1 MTNIVT
7 RKGLAFGALVAL
19 ASTAI
24 AGAPAHAA
32 GELNVAPSAG
42 TSYNALEGTV
52 FNLKTTF
59 APGFTPSSYAQLK
72 YQIKTDANSTVSYSV
87 DTAAVTAPA
96 TSVAV
101 STTTVSGSTS
111 GASAVS
117 VNYLGLKSTTASAT
131 TAVEVTAFVDANND
145 GALTAGEWNTVRTVT
160 FKKVADIAPV
170 VTVTQAATG
179 DTSAKAT
186 VAWGDLNVEQI
197 NASAA
202 YGVATGSTNSSLGL
216 EIKTS
221 HTGNTTFAAATYA
234 TGTFS
239 RTVTALDSGDVVTAQ
254 AVYATNTHTSTP
266 SDTYSSVALGTAA
279 TSTASARTI
288 NTNTGLVANLVKG
301 NDALATSATTVAAT
315 TGGVVRTNGSFTA
328 SVVTKD
334 TASTPA
340 VKAGVAVTG
349 SVLGTYTALR
359 AATSS
364 LTEISVT
371 VNGTK
376 YTSSADLA
384 AATFALTTDANGV
397 ASLNISSTGLAAGDT
412 LIPTFKA
419 QNLTAS
425 VATTQTNATY
435 AVSDDNAST
444 VVATNKNTA
453 ATLTYSVKD
462 QFGLL
467 SARTNE
473 RLVVSASNAVTTT
486 QYIAVSA
493 GKATFSVT
501 PATDSTATV
510 SVTSTIEISTNNN
523 GNITWST
530 TGAGTDAV
538 TNSVNVRAAAYSF
551 ATAPAVAEV
560 AGVAY
565 NSSTNYKQTITQVN
579 QADTA
584 ATGYVAPASNTTYAK
599 ITLTGSNAG
608 ESITASGS
616 GVFVSVDGA
625 AVAADKAT
633 KVAQTAAVVV
643 YVASNT
649 VGTKTVTISNGTVSA
664 TVDVVFVSATSA
676 ESTATTFAV
685 AVATA
690 AQSGRSIDAT
700 VTVTDK
706 FGNAVAG
713 FDVTA
718 VVSGVALV
726 NGAASANAT
735 TDANGKATVKLSA
748 GVNDLG
754 DAVVTFSDNDSNTT
768 TDVTAVAKTVSFGS
782 TDGYIDVLNGKR
794 ASVTWSF
801 AKGKR
806 VAVYLDGVRRY
817 NIVQPGD
824 SELNLQ
830 FNMKAGSHSVKLVIG
845 GVIVDTISVKVAK

>member
-7 RKGLAFGALVAL
+7 RKGIAFGALVAL

-32 GELNVAPSAG
+32 GELNVVPSAG
-42 TSYNALEGTV
+42 TSYTALEGTV

-72 YQIKTDANSTVSYSV
+72 YQIKTDANSTVSYGV

-101 STTTVSGSTS
+101 STTTVSGSTT
-111 GASAVS
+111 GASATS

-131 TAVEVTAFVDANND
+131 TTVEVTAFVDANND
-145 GALTAGEWNTVRTVT
+145 GALTAGEWNTVKSVT
-160 FKKVADIAPV
+160 FKKVADLAPV
-170 VTVTQAATG
+170 VTVAAAATG
-179 DTSAKAT
+179 DTTATAT
-186 VAWGDLNVEQI
+186 VNWGDLNVEQI
-197 NASAA
+197 SAA
-202 YGVATGSTNSSLGL
+202 GAFGVATGSTNSSLGL
-216 EIKTS
+216 EIKVNS
-221 HTGNTTFAAATYA
+221 GSYAAATWSSS
-234 TGTFS
+234 TSKFTKS
-239 RTVTALDSGDVVTAQ
+239 VSALVSGDVVSAQ
-254 AVYATNTHTSTP
+254 AVYATNTFAAGPTN
-266 SDTYSSVALGTAA
+266 TYSSVALGAAA
-279 TSTASARTI
+279 TATASARTI
-288 NTNTGLVANLVKG
+288 NTSTGLVANLVKG
-301 NDALATSATTVAAT
+301 NDAIATSATTVAAT
-315 TGGVVRTNGSFTA
+315 TGGVVRTNGSFTV

-349 SVLGTYTALR
+349 SVSGTFATALR
-359 AATSS
+359 PAATGV
-364 LTEISVT
+364 TEISVT

-376 YTSSADLA
+376 YTTNATLA
-384 AATFALTTDANGV
+384 AAAVALTTDASGV
-397 ASLNISSTGLAAGDT
+397 ASLNISSTGLAAGDS
-412 LIPTFKA
+412 IVASFAA

-425 VATTQTNATY
+425 VATTQTDAAYT
-435 AVSDDNAST
+435 VSDDNAST
-444 VVATNKNTA
+444 TVATNKNTA
-453 ATLTYSVKD
+453 ATLSYSVKD
-462 QFGLL
+462 QFGIL

-473 RLVVSASNAVTTT
+473 RLVVSATNAATAT
-486 QYIAVSA
+486 QYIAVTA

-510 SVTSTIEISTNNN
+510 AVTSVLQVSTNSNGTITWANN
-523 GNITWST
+523 G
-530 TGAGTDAV
+530 TDTV
-538 TNSVNVRAAAYSF
+538 TNSVIVRSAAYSF
-551 ATAPAVAEV
+551 STAPAVAEY
-560 AGVAY
+560 AGTAV
-565 NSSTNYKQTITQVN
+565 STSNASQTITQVV
-579 QADTA
+579 QSDSA

-608 ESITASGS
+608 EALTVTGS
-616 GVFVSVDGA
+616 GVYLSIDGA
-625 AVAADKAT
+625 AVTADKAT
-633 KVAQTAAVVV
+633 KVAQAGAAVV

-649 VGTKTVTISNGTVSA
+649 VGTKTITITNGTVSA
-664 TVDVVFVSATSA
+664 TVDVVFASAASA

-685 AVATA
+685 AVAAA
-690 AQSGRSIDAT
+690 AQSGRAIDAT

-706 FGNAVAG
+706 WGNPVAG

-718 VVSGVALV
+718 SVSGVAVV
-726 NGAASANAT
+726 NGGFSANAT
-735 TDANGKATVKLSA
+735 TDAAGKATVKLSA

-754 DAVVTFSDNDSNTT
+754 DAVVTFSDNDSNTST
-768 TDVTAVAKTVSFGS
+768 NVTSVAKTVTFGS

-830 FNMKAGSHSVKLVIG
+830 FNLKKGSHSIKLVIG
-845 GVIVDTISVKVAK
+845 GVIVDTLSVKVAG

>member
-19 ASTAI
+19 TSTAI
-24 AGAPAHAA
+24 AGAPAQAA

-42 TSYNALEGTV
+42 TSYNTLEGTV

-59 APGFTPSSYAQLK
+59 APGFTPSSYAQLL

-87 DTAAVTAPA
+87 GTAAVTAPA

-101 STTTVSGSTS
+101 STTTVSGATS
-111 GASAVS
+111 GASATS

-131 TAVEVTAFVDANND
+131 TSVEVTAFVDADNN
-145 GALTAGEWNTVRTVT
+145 GALSAGEWNTVKTVT
-160 FKKVADIAPV
+160 FKKVADVTPT
-170 VTVTQAATG
+170 VTVAAAATG
-179 DTSAKAT
+179 DTTATAT

-197 NASAA
+197 SRAGAF
-202 YGVATGSTNSSLGL
+202 GVATGSANSSLGL
-216 EIKTS
+216 EIKVNS
-221 HTGNTTFAAATYA
+221 GSYAAATWSSS
-234 TGTFS
+234 TSKFTKS
-239 RTVTALDSGDVVTAQ
+239 VSALVSGDVVSAQ
-254 AVYATNTHTSTP
+254 AVYATNPYTSSTD
-266 SDTYSSVALGTAA
+266 SYSSVALGTAA
-279 TSTASARTI
+279 TATASARTI
-288 NTNTGLVANLVKG
+288 NTSTGLVANLVKG

-349 SVLGTYTALR
+349 SVAGTFATALR

-376 YTSSADLA
+376 YTANADLA

-412 LIPTFKA
+412 LTPTFAA

-435 AVSDDNAST
+435 TVSDDNGS
-444 VVATNKNTA
+444 VIVATNKNTA

-462 QFGLL
+462 QFGVL
-467 SARTNE
+467 SALTNQ
-473 RLVVSASNAVTTT
+473 RLSVTATNATAGST
-486 QYIAVSA
+486 QYVPVVA

-501 PATDSTATV
+501 PATDSTAAVAV
-510 SVTSTIEISTNNN
+510 SSVIQTSSVDNAQNL
-523 GNITWST
+523 TWT
-530 TGAGTDAV
+530 AGTATGV
-538 TNSVNVRAAAYSF
+538 SNTVQVRAAAYSF
-551 ATAPAVAEV
+551 STAPAVAEV
-560 AGVAY
+560 AGAAY
-565 NSSTNYKQTITQVN
+565 NATSNYKQTITQVV
-579 QADTA
+579 QSDTA

-608 ESITASGS
+608 EALTVSGAGLYLSI
-616 GVFVSVDGA
+616 DGA

-633 KVAQTAAVVV
+633 KVAQAGAAVV

-649 VGTKTVTISNGTVSA
+649 VGTKTVTITNGTVSA
-664 TVDVVFVSATSA
+664 TVDVVFVSAAAA
-676 ESTATTFAV
+676 ESTATAFAV
-685 AVATA
+685 AVTAA
-690 AQSGRSIDAT
+690 AQSGRAIDAT

-706 FGNAVAG
+706 WGNPVAD
-713 FDVTA
+713 FDATA
-718 VVSGVALV
+718 TVSGVALV
-726 NGAASANAT
+726 NGAASANIT

-754 DAVVTFSDNDSNTT
+754 DAVVTFSDRDSNTS
-768 TDVTAVAKTVSFGS
+768 TDVTAVAKTVTFGM

-817 NIVQPGD
+817 NIIQPGD

-830 FNMKAGSHSVKLVIG
+830 FNMKKGSHSIKLVIG
-845 GVIVDTISVKVAK
+845 GVIVDTISVKVSK

>member
-32 GELNVAPSAG
+32 GELNVVPSAG
-42 TSYNALEGTV
+42 TSYNTLEGTV

-72 YQIKTDANSTVSYSV
+72 YQIKTDANSTVSYGV

-111 GASAVS
+111 GASATS

-131 TAVEVTAFVDANND
+131 TTVEVTAFVDANND
-145 GALTAGEWNTVRTVT
+145 GALTAGEWNTVKTVT
-160 FKKVADIAPV
+160 FKKVADLAPV
-170 VTVTQAATG
+170 VTVAAAATG
-179 DTSAKAT
+179 DTTATAT
-186 VAWGDLNVEQI
+186 VNWGDLNVEQL
-197 NASAA
+197 NRSGA
-202 YGVATGSTNSSLGL
+202 YGVANGSTNSSLGL
-216 EIKTS
+216 EIKVNS
-221 HTGNTTFAAATYA
+221 GSYAAATWSSS
-234 TGTFS
+234 TSKFTKS
-239 RTVTALDSGDVVTAQ
+239 VSALVSGDVVSAQ
-254 AVYATNTHTSTP
+254 AVYATNTYTSTP
-266 SDTYSSVALGTAA
+266 TNTYSSVALGTAA
-279 TSTASARTI
+279 TATASARTI
-288 NTNTGLVANLVKG
+288 NTTNGLVANLVKG
-301 NDALATSATTVAAT
+301 NDAIATSATTIAAT
-315 TGGVVRTNGSFTA
+315 TGGVVRTNGSFTVSA
-328 SVVTKD
+328 VAKD

-349 SVLGTYTALR
+349 SVSGTFATALR

-376 YTSSADLA
+376 YTANADLA

-397 ASLNISSTGLAAGDT
+397 ASLNISSTGLAAGDS
-412 LIPTFKA
+412 IVASFAA

-425 VATTQTNATY
+425 VATTQTDAAYT
-435 AVSDDNAST
+435 VSDDNAST
-444 VVATNKNTA
+444 TVATNKNTA
-453 ATLTYSVKD
+453 ATLSYSVKD
-462 QFGLL
+462 QFGIL

-473 RLVVSASNAVTTT
+473 RLVVSATNAATAT
-486 QYIAVSA
+486 QYIAVTA

-510 SVTSTIEISTNNN
+510 AVTSVLQVSTNSNGTITWANN
-523 GNITWST
+523 G
-530 TGAGTDAV
+530 TDTV
-538 TNSVNVRAAAYSF
+538 TNSVIVRSAAYSF
-551 ATAPAVAEV
+551 STAPALAQVNA
-560 AGVAY
+560 ANYDAT
-565 NSSTNYKQTITQVN
+565 TNAVQTITQSVL
-579 QADTA
+579 ADLSTA
-584 ATGYVAPASNTTYAK
+584 PSASTTTWAK

-608 ESITASGS
+608 EALTASGT
-616 GVFVSVDGA
+616 GVYLSIDGA
-625 AVAADKAT
+625 AVTADKAT
-633 KVAQTAAVVV
+633 KVAQAGAAVV

-649 VGTKTVTISNGTVSA
+649 VGTKTITITNGTVSA
-664 TVDVVFVSATSA
+664 TVDIKFASASSA
-676 ESTATTFAV
+676 EATATTFAV
-685 AVATA
+685 AVAAA
-690 AQSGRSIDAT
+690 AQSGRAIDAT

-706 FGNAVAG
+706 FGNPVAG

-768 TDVTAVAKTVSFGS
+768 TNVTSVAKTVTFGS
-782 TDGYIDVLNGKR
+782 TDSPSGSGLFGSRPASLN
-794 ASVTWSF
+794 SSLF
-801 AKGKR
+801 
-806 VAVYLDGVRRY
+806 
-817 NIVQPGD
+817 Q
-824 SELNLQ
+824 
-830 FNMKAGSHSVKLVIG
+830 
-845 GVIVDTISVKVAK
+845 

>member
-24 AGAPAHAA
+24 AGAPASAA

-42 TSYNALEGTV
+42 TSYNTLEGTV

-59 APGFTPSSYAQLK
+59 APGFTPSSYAQLL
-72 YQIKTDANSTVSYSV
+72 YQIKTDANSTVSYGV
-87 DTAAVTAPA
+87 GVAAVTAPA

-101 STTTVSGSTS
+101 STTTVSGATGS
-111 GASAVS
+111 ASATS

-131 TAVEVTAFVDANND
+131 TSVEVTAFVDANND
-145 GALTAGEWNTVRTVT
+145 GALSAGEWNTVRTVT
-160 FKKVADIAPV
+160 FKKVADVTPT
-170 VTVTQAATG
+170 VTVAAAATG
-179 DTSAKAT
+179 DTTATAT

-197 NASAA
+197 NASGA

-216 EIKTS
+216 EVKVNS
-221 HTGNTTFAAATYA
+221 GSYAAATWSSS
-234 TGTFS
+234 TSKFTKS
-239 RTVTALDSGDVVTAQ
+239 VSALVSGDVVSAQ
-254 AVYATNTHTSTP
+254 AVYATNTYTATP
-266 SDTYSSVALGTAA
+266 TNTYSSVALGTAA
-279 TSTASARTI
+279 TATASARTI
-288 NTNTGLVANLVKG
+288 NTSTGLVANLVKG

-349 SVLGTYTALR
+349 SVAGTFATALR

-376 YTSSADLA
+376 YTANADLA

-412 LIPTFKA
+412 LTPTFAA

-435 AVSDDNAST
+435 TVSDDNGS
-444 VVATNKNTA
+444 VIVATNKNTA

-462 QFGLL
+462 QFGVL
-467 SARTNE
+467 SALTNQ
-473 RLVVSASNAVTTT
+473 RLSVTATNATAGST
-486 QYIAVSA
+486 QYVPVVA

-501 PATDSTATV
+501 PATDSTAAVAV
-510 SVTSTIEISTNNN
+510 SSVIQTSSVDNAQNL
-523 GNITWST
+523 TWT
-530 TGAGTDAV
+530 AGTATGV
-538 TNSVNVRAAAYSF
+538 SNTVQVRAAAYSF
-551 ATAPAVAEV
+551 STAPAVAEV
-560 AGVAY
+560 AGAAY
-565 NSSTNYKQTITQVN
+565 NATSNYKQTITQVV
-579 QADTA
+579 QSDTA

-608 ESITASGS
+608 EALTVSGAGLYLSI
-616 GVFVSVDGA
+616 DGA

-633 KVAQTAAVVV
+633 KVAQAGAAVV

-649 VGTKTVTISNGTVSA
+649 VGTKTVTITNGTVSA
-664 TVDVVFVSATSA
+664 TVDVVFVSAAAA
-676 ESTATTFAV
+676 ESTATAFAV
-685 AVATA
+685 AVTAA
-690 AQSGRSIDAT
+690 AQSGRAIDAT

-706 FGNAVAG
+706 WGNPVAD
-713 FDVTA
+713 FDATA
-718 VVSGVALV
+718 TVSGVALV
-726 NGAASANAT
+726 NGAASANIT

-754 DAVVTFSDNDSNTT
+754 DAVVTFSDRDSNTS
-768 TDVTAVAKTVSFGS
+768 TDVTAVAKTVTFGM

-817 NIVQPGD
+817 NIIQPGD

-830 FNMKAGSHSVKLVIG
+830 FNMKKGSHSIKLVIG
-845 GVIVDTISVKVAK
+845 GVIVDTISVKVSK